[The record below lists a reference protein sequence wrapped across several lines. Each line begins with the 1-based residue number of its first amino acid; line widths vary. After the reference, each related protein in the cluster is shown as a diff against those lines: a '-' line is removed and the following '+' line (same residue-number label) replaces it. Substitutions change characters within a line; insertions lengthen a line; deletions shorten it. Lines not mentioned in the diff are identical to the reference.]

1 MRCSFVIS
9 SLFFWYVHDILSI
22 WWDTH
27 TYLLYIFYRE
37 DISIWL
43 VCILQMVHVSGFLK
57 VAFGGI
63 GGPNRNNLSCDVV
76 SASNIDR
83 YQVIGLVAEC
93 HLIESPVIMEL
104 TVERSTFTAMTSMD
118 MKFTSVDTR
127 YIDNAL
133 NTSCFSPHWY
143 VCTCL

>member
-1 MRCSFVIS
+1 
-9 SLFFWYVHDILSI
+9 
-22 WWDTH
+22 
-27 TYLLYIFYRE
+27 
-37 DISIWL
+37 
-43 VCILQMVHVSGFLK
+43 MVHVSGFLK
-57 VAFGGI
+57 VALGGI
-63 GGPNRNNLSCDVV
+63 GGPNYSDLSCDVV
-76 SASNIDR
+76 TANNINR

-133 NTSCFSPHWY
+133 
-143 VCTCL
+143 